1 MTKTITHS
9 QDNTKSFFGDEDH
22 LEAAQKRSFSQ
33 MIFELLCGQNPTP
46 EQASL
51 FDLILNLSID
61 HGPETPSATKVVEAA
76 REGKNISESVASG
89 VTMISDSHGGA
100 IEPCMEFLY
109 RMKEQGQS
117 VSQEVEKS
125 LAEGKKMAGFGH
137 RIYEVDPRAQ
147 LILTKLKEAGLAQDF
162 IDIALE
168 TEKELREQKGK
179 VLPINI
185 DGAIACVLCSWGWE
199 ANLGKAVFI
208 IARTPGL
215 CGQFL
220 LVAAKY

>member
-22 LEAAQKRSFSQ
+22 LEVAQKRSFSE
-33 MIFELLCGQNPTP
+33 MIFELLS
-46 EQASL
+46 EQKPSSKQLKL

-76 REGKNISESVASG
+76 HEGKNISESVASG

-109 RMKEQGQS
+109 RMKDQGQS
-117 VSQEVEKS
+117 VRQEVEKS

-147 LILTKLKEAGLAQDF
+147 LILAKLKEDDLAEDF
-162 IDIALE
+162 IDIALD
-168 TEKELREQKGK
+168 TEKELTGQKGK

-185 DGAIACVLCSWGWE
+185 DGAIACALCSWGWE
-199 ANLGKAVFI
+199 PKLGKAVFI

-220 LVAAKY
+220 SNRQE